1 MGRKSRDRAALQE
14 EEVGARPG
22 HLDVDRPARLAL
34 EGGGQARRGAR
45 LRRRRRRGGSRR
57 RPGTGTSRVPPP
69 GTATVIA
76 RLSATA

>member
-1 MGRKSRDRAALQE
+1 VGRKSRDRAALQE

-34 EGGGQARRGAR
+34 EGGGEARRGAR
-45 LRRRRRRGGSRR
+45 LRRVDGGAGAQAAGDR
-57 RPGTGTSRVPPP
+57 TSRVPPP
-69 GTATVIA
+69 GAGTVIA